1 MHNIVKDYYGNVLS
15 GSEDLQ
21 TNACCTDDNLSTS
34 LKSILSN
41 IHDEVMTRYYG
52 CGLVTPELLKDC
64 HVLDLGCG
72 AGRDCYAIAQM
83 VGENGFVTGVDM
95 TDEQLAVANQHSEY
109 HREKFGYA
117 KANTKFLKGYIE
129 KLDELNIADNSIDV
143 VVSNCVINLSPD
155 KHAVLK
161 EIFRIL
167 KPGGEIYFSDVYA
180 DKRVPAN
187 LVEDPL
193 LYGECLSGALYWND
207 FENLAKTVGFTEP
220 RLVSSRAIT
229 IDNDDL
235 AQRLGDLKF
244 TSATYRLFKAQDLEN
259 QGQDYGQ
266 TVTYQGTIP
275 EHEQGFSLD
284 QNTQFAA
291 NQPTKV
297 NGNTWRTLE
306 QSRFKAH
313 FVFEGNFEKHQGIFD
328 NSDSVF
334 DFINTDAG
342 GCCPDGSVETSVEKS
357 AEQSSKQN
365 TNSESSSCCAPK
377 APAAKAKTS
386 CC

>member
-1 MHNIVKDYYGNVLS
+1 MHNIVKDYYGKILN
-15 GSEDLQ
+15 GSQDLQ

-34 LKSILSN
+34 LKSILAN
-41 IHDEVMTRYYG
+41 IHDEVMSHYYG
-52 CGLVTPELLKDC
+52 CGLVTPELLEGC

-83 VGENGFVTGVDM
+83 VGETGFVTGVDM
-95 TDEQLAVANQHSEY
+95 TDEQLVIANQHIEY
-109 HREKFGYA
+109 HRERFGYA
-117 KANTKFLKGYIE
+117 NANTQFLKGYIE
-129 KLDELNIADNSIDV
+129 KLAELNIADNSIDV

-180 DKRVPAN
+180 DKRVPAT
-187 LVEDPL
+187 LVADPL

-207 FENLAKTVGFTEP
+207 FENLAKSVGFIEP

-229 IDNDDL
+229 IENNEL
-235 AQRLGDLKF
+235 SQRLGDLKF
-244 TSATYRLFKAQDLEN
+244 TSATYRLFKAQALEHN
-259 QGQDYGQ
+259 AQDYGLS
-266 TVTYQGTIP
+266 VTYQGTIP
-275 EHEQGFSLD
+275 AFKQGFSLD
-284 QNTQFAA
+284 QVTQFAT

-297 NGNTWRTLE
+297 SGNTWHTLE
-306 QSRFKAH
+306 QSRFKQH
-313 FVFEGNFEKHQGIFD
+313 FIFAGSFDKHQGIFD

-334 DFINTDAG
+334 DFISTNTSSCGA
-342 GCCPDGSVETSVEKS
+342 ETS
-357 AEQSSKQN
+357 
-365 TNSESSSCCAPK
+365 TDTSSCCS
-377 APAAKAKTS
+377 PAAESAPKTS